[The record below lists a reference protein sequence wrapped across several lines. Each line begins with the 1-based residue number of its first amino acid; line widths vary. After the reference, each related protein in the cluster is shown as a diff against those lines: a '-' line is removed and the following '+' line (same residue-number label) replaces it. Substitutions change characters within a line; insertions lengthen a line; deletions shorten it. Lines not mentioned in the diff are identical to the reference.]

1 MIVIDSLHNVKTEIK
16 SNLLLTRITR
26 PMLGRYRRRA
36 GAGSGLVFPMA
47 DLAPAPTS
55 LFPAPVLVG
64 RVIAFSPNF
73 DLE

>member
-1 MIVIDSLHNVKTEIK
+1 MQVVGWFSPWCYRRRAGAGSGLVF
-16 SNLLLTRITR
+16 TRGVTD
-26 PMLGRYRRRA
+26 RRA

-64 RVIAFSPNF
+64 RAIALSPNF

>member
-1 MIVIDSLHNVKTEIK
+1 MAGFPRGVTEE
-16 SNLLLTRITR
+16 
-26 PMLGRYRRRA
+26 GRVQVVGWFSPWCYRRRA

-64 RVIAFSPNF
+64 RAIALSPNF